1 MIEKDTF
8 NPQLTIDALPTIED
22 VLFTNISRNL
32 LWKNVINL
40 SIFFFVLITMGVL
53 FYLFGDGDF
62 KEIMGYVLIG
72 VALLYLVFVFIQIKG
87 IRYKQYALRAKDVLY
102 KSGWIWRRTT
112 AVPFARIQHS
122 EVVRSPFDQLFD
134 IATLKIYTA
143 GGSSSDLSISGIPE
157 QRAEKMRAYI
167 VRQAKLQDEEE

>member
-22 VLFTNISRNL
+22 VLFTNISKKL
-32 LWKNVINL
+32 LWKNIINL
-40 SIFFFVLITMGVL
+40 SIFFFILMTLGIL
-53 FYLFGDGDF
+53 FYLFGESDF
-62 KEIMGYVLIG
+62 KEVLEYVLIG
-72 VALLYLVFVFIQIKG
+72 VLVLYIVFIIVQIKA
-87 IRYKQYALRAKDVLY
+87 IRFKQYALRSKDLLY

-157 QRAEKMRAYI
+157 KRAEKMRAYI